1 VQHNADGRPSTQ
13 FLKLGEERAA
23 ERVAER
29 PKKAA

>member
-13 FLKLGEERAA
+13 FLKLGEEKAA
-23 ERVAER
+23 EPAVER